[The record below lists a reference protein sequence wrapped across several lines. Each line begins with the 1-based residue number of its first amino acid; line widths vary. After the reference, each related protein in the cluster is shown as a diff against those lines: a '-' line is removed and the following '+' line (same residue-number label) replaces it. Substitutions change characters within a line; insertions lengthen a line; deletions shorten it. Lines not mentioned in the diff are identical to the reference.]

1 MSNQTQALELVKAR
15 LNRLDSALD
24 DYLQARIDAAQHYL
38 EGQGI
43 SINMAKARDLMLVV
57 DMAVWM
63 YSSRDQAGGFPDWLR
78 AQVTQRW
85 LMERKGGADDP

>member
-24 DYLQARIDAAQHYL
+24 DYLQARIDAAQLYL
-38 EGQGI
+38 IGQGI
-43 SINMAKARDLMLVV
+43 NISMSDTRDMMLVV

-63 YSSRDQAGGFPDWLR
+63 YSSRDQSGHIPDWLR
-78 AQVTQRW
+78 AQVRQRW
-85 LMERKGGADDP
+85 LMERGDQDDP